1 MDNLTEINCKEIFKK
16 AYENR
21 YTWKNDFL
29 GYQGK
34 CIFLTNNNIHKGDFI
49 LGKDFKPNIQ
59 KIEDEKVVKSIAS
72 QLFEVCIHRVKR
84 EFESV
89 HSENNFN
96 LLKNSESGIEM
107 SVSGKNQGDKYR
119 VKNNCI
125 NMVYRKIHGTIIE
138 IFVEEFLDTGI
149 GSLSKKYSSQQ
160 IKCKEIFKKAYENR
174 YTWNNDFNGYQG
186 KCIFFSNNNIHTGNF
201 LLGKD
206 FKPHIQNIED
216 EKIVKSIASQLFE
229 VCIHRVKRE
238 FESVHSENN
247 FNLLKNSESGIE
259 MSVLGKNQGDKYRV
273 KNNCINMVYRK
284 IHGTIIEIFV
294 EEFLDTGTG
303 SLSKKY
309 TSQQINPDTL
319 ETNSQKLEY
328 EDEFLNVGKDD
339 YWILNSRTIKY
350 INQDKEAET
359 QKFIFESLCLLN

>member
-1 MDNLTEINCKEIFKK
+1 MDNLKEINCKEIFKK

-21 YTWKNDFL
+21 YTWKNDFH

-34 CIFLTNNNIHKGDFI
+34 CIFFNNDTFYKGNFV

-59 KIEDEKVVKSIAS
+59 NIEDEKVVKSIAS
-72 QLFEVCIHRVKR
+72 QLFEVCIHRVNR

-96 LLKNSESGIEM
+96 LLKNAESGIEM

-160 IKCKEIFKKAYENR
+160 I
-174 YTWNNDFNGYQG
+174 D
-186 KCIFFSNNNIHTGNF
+186 
-201 LLGKD
+201 
-206 FKPHIQNIED
+206 
-216 EKIVKSIASQLFE
+216 
-229 VCIHRVKRE
+229 
-238 FESVHSENN
+238 
-247 FNLLKNSESGIE
+247 
-259 MSVLGKNQGDKYRV
+259 
-273 KNNCINMVYRK
+273 
-284 IHGTIIEIFV
+284 
-294 EEFLDTGTG
+294 
-303 SLSKKY
+303 
-309 TSQQINPDTL
+309 PDTF
-319 ETNSQKLEY
+319 ERNSQKLVY
-328 EDEFLNVGKDD
+328 EDEFLNMGKDD

-350 INQDKEAET
+350 LNQNQEEET
-359 QKFIFESLCLLN
+359 QKFIFEDLSLLN